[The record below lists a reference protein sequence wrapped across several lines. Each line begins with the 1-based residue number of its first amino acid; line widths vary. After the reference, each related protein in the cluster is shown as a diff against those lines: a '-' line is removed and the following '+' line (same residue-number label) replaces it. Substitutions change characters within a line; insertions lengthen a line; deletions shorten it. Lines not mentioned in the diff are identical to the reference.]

1 MMTGPDRLEPWQG
14 PRKLELALGPHT
26 LGPELEA
33 DDTLEPEQ
41 EADDTPE
48 LELVERILRG
58 LEVEEK
64 L

>member
-26 LGPELEA
+26 LGPEPEA
-33 DDTLEPEQ
+33 DDTPELEQ

>member
-33 DDTLEPEQ
+33 DDT
-41 EADDTPE
+41 PE

>member
-26 LGPELEA
+26 L
-33 DDTLEPEQ
+33 EPEQ
-41 EADDTPE
+41 EADDTPELEQEADDKPE